1 MHLKLILKRN
11 FFLDNA
17 DNVRTTLLQISKDSP
32 TYSDVDVKLSVD
44 VVEDLLAEGSLYSN
58 NQKGQEMVE
67 TMSNILNSPE
77 EAITQSENAYRS
89 SER

>member
-1 MHLKLILKRN
+1 M
-11 FFLDNA
+11 
-17 DNVRTTLLQISKDSP
+17 LQISKDSA

-44 VVEDLLAEGSLYSN
+44 VVEDLLAEGSVYSN

-77 EAITQSENAYRS
+77 EAILQSENTYRS

>member
-1 MHLKLILKRN
+1 
-11 FFLDNA
+11 
-17 DNVRTTLLQISKDSP
+17 
-32 TYSDVDVKLSVD
+32 
-44 VVEDLLAEGSLYSN
+44 VEGLLAEGSVYSN

-77 EAITQSENAYRS
+77 EAITQSENTYGS